1 MLILK
6 GCGKGGD
13 FCNGLTKYRVKKTPF
28 LGRFVFIPTVGR

>member
-6 GCGKGGD
+6 GCGKGVVLGK
-13 FCNGLTKYRVKKTPF
+13 GLTKYKVKKTPF